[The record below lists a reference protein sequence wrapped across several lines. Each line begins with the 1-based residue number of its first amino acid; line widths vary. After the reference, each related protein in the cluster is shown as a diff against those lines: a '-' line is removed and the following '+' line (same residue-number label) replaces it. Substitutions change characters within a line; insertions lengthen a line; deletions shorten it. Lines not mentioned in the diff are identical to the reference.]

1 MGFEQIFISIVILL
15 AGARLLGELFRRIK
29 QPALGGELLAGII
42 LGPTVFGLVLPNTDL
57 ELISTIAIFF
67 VMLFIGL
74 EMDLREI
81 RKAGKSA
88 FVISIISL
96 IIPFLLGYQVSIW
109 FGLEFV
115 ESLFVGLLL
124 SVTSVPVSAIILL
137 ELGVLKNKIGTT
149 VISVA
154 VIDDIISLIILA
166 IILQLHV
173 GEGSSFDFI
182 EIGISMFQIS
192 LYLIGIAF
200 FAFAIYKINYW
211 FPNRVENFFT
221 KAKSK
226 EAIFGILIIVAI
238 SLSIVADLAGLHF
251 IIGTFFAGL
260 IFSEKILGKKES
272 DRTYGVMSGI
282 TFGFF
287 APLFFAIV
295 GMKFSGQSLEY
306 AILILIV
313 LVVVGV
319 FSKTLGGYIGTRVCK
334 FPKNQGLAIA
344 ALLNG
349 RGTVGLAITA
359 LAYSMGILDITLFS
373 VCVAVC
379 LITTVITPILAKPFL
394 RKTINTIGTEK

>member
-15 AGARLLGELFRRIK
+15 AGARILGELFRRIK

-42 LGPTVFGLVLPNTDL
+42 LGPTVFGLVLPSEDL
-57 ELISTIAIFF
+57 ELLSSVAIFF

-88 FVISIISL
+88 FIISIISL
-96 IIPFLLGYQVSIW
+96 IIPFLFGYQLSIW
-109 FGLEFV
+109 FGLELI
-115 ESLFVGLLL
+115 ESLFIGLLL

-166 IILQLHV
+166 IILQLH
-173 GEGSSFDFI
+173 GSNGLSLDLM
-182 EIGISMFQIS
+182 EMGISISQIS
-192 LYLIGIAF
+192 IYLVGIAF
-200 FAFAIYKINYW
+200 LAFAIYKINHW
-211 FPNRVENFFT
+211 FPNKLESFFA

-226 EAIFGILIIVAI
+226 EAIFGILIVIAI
-238 SLSIVADLAGLHF
+238 SLSILADFAGLHF

-272 DRTYGVMSGI
+272 DKAYGVMSGI

-287 APLFFAIV
+287 APLFFATI
-295 GMKFSGQSLEY
+295 GMKFSGQSLEHTV
-306 AILILIV
+306 ILLIV
-313 LVVVGV
+313 LVVVGIL
-319 FSKTLGGYIGTRVCK
+319 SKTIGGYIGTRVCG
-334 FPKNQGLAIA
+334 FPKKQGIAIA
-344 ALLNG
+344 TLLNG

-359 LAYSMGILDITLFS
+359 LAYSIGILDVTLFS
-373 VCVAVC
+373 VCVAIC
-379 LITTVITPILAKPFL
+379 FITTVLTPIISKPL
-394 RKTINTIGTEK
+394 LQRTIHTRDG